1 MVEQLVSSLDPFAL
15 IVNFLCH
22 ITIFFGGLYIAIH
35 SRKIPTWLR
44 TCLWYIGCSSFLIA
58 IMIILGW
65 TIKPEFEL
73 SYHRIGFFGEII
85 FNIFIAIT
93 TVIFFINTLAID
105 IKNSSKRKIEN

>member
-1 MVEQLVSSLDPFAL
+1 MVEQFVSSLDPFAL

-58 IMIILGW
+58 ITIILGW
-65 TIKPEFEL
+65 TVTPEFEL
-73 SYHRIGFFGEII
+73 SYHRIGTICETLFHIL
-85 FNIFIAIT
+85 IAST
-93 TVIFFINTLAID
+93 TALFFIETVAAD
-105 IKNSSKRKIEN
+105 IKNSTKRKIEN